1 MLYRA
6 TTSFSGLAN
15 MAMGEVKELNLD
27 PAVIADLLKA
37 GYITP
42 VERKQDKPKNPKK
55 GGKK

>member
-42 VERKQDKPKNPKK
+42 VETKQDKPKNPKR